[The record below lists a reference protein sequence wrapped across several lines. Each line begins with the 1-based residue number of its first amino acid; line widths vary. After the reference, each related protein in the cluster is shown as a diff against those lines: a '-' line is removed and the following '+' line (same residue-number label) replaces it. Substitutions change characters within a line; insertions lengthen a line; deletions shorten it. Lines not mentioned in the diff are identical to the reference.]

1 MRLVK
6 FSVTNFRSITK
17 AHEISLSS
25 TTVLVGKNN
34 EGKSNL
40 LKALAFAMHEIAMHS
55 RYERHHMPPRHMRTR
70 MPYQPRY
77 AERDSYDWHRDFPIA
92 LQCRKGKR
100 QTRFKLEFELSDEDT
115 RSFKN
120 EIGSNLNG
128 TLPLEITIGENN
140 NAIIKVVKRG
150 RGSKLLNSKSGPITN
165 FVASRIFFN
174 YIPAVRTH
182 KETLSALED
191 IVSRELSRLEDKQ
204 EYQRALKAIS
214 DLQKPVL
221 EELATKIKAPLSE
234 FLPNI
239 QNVEIKVDEDSRRF
253 RYRRDFNVII
263 DDGVATSIEYKGDGV
278 KSLAA
283 LGLLK
288 NRSFKGSVSIV
299 AIEEPESHLHPGAIH
314 QLKDII
320 TSLEGENQIV
330 LTTHNPLFVN
340 RAIIKSNII
349 VDGSKA
355 TPAKNIAGVR
365 DVLGVR
371 VSDNLVNARYAL
383 VVEGNED
390 KVALRALLPKLST
403 KLAHALKNHLL
414 VIDPI
419 SGAGNLAYKLST
431 LESQLCVYHVLLD
444 NDEAANKE
452 KERAEGQGL
461 LKAKNLT
468 QTVCNGMAES
478 EFEDCI
484 DSSCFKDALLTQYG
498 VDITCSEFR
507 GSKKWSERMRAVCS
521 SQGKVWND
529 KLKFQIKETVAQCI
543 AIHPESALQNNKRH
557 SIDALVRALE
567 ELVNI
572 AA

>member
-17 AHEISLSS
+17 AHEISLSD

-40 LKALAFAMHEIAMHS
+40 LKALAFAMHEVAVHS
-55 RYERHHMPPRHMRTR
+55 RHKRHHIYPRHMRAQ
-70 MPYQPRY
+70 MPYQSRY
-77 AERDSYDWHRDFPIA
+77 RERDSYDWPRDFPIG
-92 LQCRKGKR
+92 LQQRKGKK
-100 QTRFKLEFELSDEDT
+100 QTRFKLEFELNDDDIA
-115 RSFKN
+115 SFKK
-120 EIGSNLNG
+120 EINSNLNG
-128 TLPLEITIGENN
+128 TLPLEITIDETN
-140 NAIIKVVKRG
+140 ITDIKVVKKG
-150 RGSKLLNSKSGPITN
+150 RGSKTLNSKSEPITN

-191 IVSRELSRLEDKQ
+191 IVSRELSLLEDKE
-204 EYQRALKAIS
+204 EYQAALKAIS
-214 DLQKPVL
+214 ALQKPVL
-221 EELATKIKAPLSE
+221 EELAKKIKTPLSE

-239 QNVEIKVDEDSRRF
+239 QNVEITVDEDSRRV

-263 DDGVATSIEYKGDGV
+263 DDGVATRIEYKGDGV

-288 NRSFKGSVSIV
+288 NRSFKDSASIV

-320 TSLEGENQIV
+320 TSLEGDNQIV

-340 RAIIKSNII
+340 RSNIKSNII
-349 VDGSKA
+349 VDSSNAK
-355 TPAKNIAGVR
+355 PAKNIVTVR

-371 VSDNLVNARYAL
+371 VSDNLVSARYAL

-390 KVALRALLPKLST
+390 KRALSSLLPKLSIQ
-403 KLAHALKNHLL
+403 LASALKNHLL

-444 NDEAANKE
+444 NDDAAKKAKE
-452 KERAEGQGL
+452 KAEAQGL
-461 LKAKNLT
+461 LKVKSLT
-468 QTVCNGMAES
+468 QTVCNGMQES

-484 DSSCFKDALLTQYG
+484 DVDCYKDALNDELG
-498 VDITCSEFR
+498 INITCSEFR
-507 GSKKWSERMRAVCS
+507 GNQKWSERMRSVCL
-521 SQGKVWND
+521 SQGKTWDNN
-529 KLKFQIKETVAQCI
+529 LESQIKATVAG
-543 AIHPESALQNNKRH
+543 AIVKQPGNALHNQKRS
-557 SIDALVRALE
+557 SIDALVKALE
-567 ELVNI
+567 ELVKNT
-572 AA
+572 A